1 MGWQPF
7 HNYNMLVA
15 SSLLLLILCTWQ
27 YASSFAPTS
36 FLRHTARVVFH
47 ANNKHGQPPSS
58 SSSTTTYWRA
68 KSVPTTLESIPTTNQ
83 ETSQELLRL
92 LLQKSS
98 STNTKANNVKLLDNQ
113 INSLVRLLI
122 GSKTPFDPQK
132 CIDDGPLFASIYFL
146 GDTPLW
152 EKIGSG
158 LQRYGET
165 TFT

>member
-1 MGWQPF
+1 M
-7 HNYNMLVA
+7 
-15 SSLLLLILCTWQ
+15 
-27 YASSFAPTS
+27 
-36 FLRHTARVVFH
+36 
-47 ANNKHGQPPSS
+47 
-58 SSSTTTYWRA
+58 TYWRA

-83 ETSQELLRL
+83 ETSQELLCL

-122 GSKTPFDPQK
+122 GFKTPFDPQK
-132 CIDDGPLFASIYFL
+132 CIDGPLFASIYFL

-158 LQRYGET
+158 LGRNVKGQKYTLDSTSGYFRCT
-165 TFT
+165 TLLCSALQQIRAS